1 MKRPA
6 CARSQQA
13 EALED
18 GRLSGAERASF
29 ERHAASCS
37 ECTTQLRVL
46 ARLRQSAEWL
56 PESSPTPL
64 SRRRQ
69 RQALLRRASELS
81 KPAQVLPR
89 RAVFANKVFAKN
101 VFAAKTF
108 AALLLAG
115 ALLAAVGIGFGL
127 RAWLPASEPSATLVA
142 PSYRIDVSP
151 GASWQTIEQGAAL
164 RLRLG
169 SGSFMLDVDKLTD
182 VQRFVLELPDGE
194 LEVIGTRFGVRVEPQ
209 GTRRVEVTEGRVA
222 LRLRETLPISLGAG
236 ESWTAE
242 HEATQVTAPP
252 SVPAA
257 EPFTPESPST
267 PAAEAASTPTSVPT
281 AAPSERSVVKSL
293 ATAGRAARPETK
305 RVPEPSA
312 AEGAATAGTHND
324 DFARAMAAF
333 GAGDYGQA
341 ERLFQHFE
349 RHHPRDARREDSMF
363 LRAVARA
370 RRGDV
375 EGARATAR
383 QYLERYPHGLR
394 APEAERLAGPRD
406 AAVSPSTER

>member
-6 CARSQQA
+6 CAQSQQA

-29 ERHAASCS
+29 EQHAASCT
-37 ECTTQLRVL
+37 ECKRKLRVL
-46 ARLRQSAEWL
+46 ARLRESAEWL
-56 PESSPTPL
+56 PENAPTPL

-69 RQALLRRASELS
+69 RQALLRRASEL
-81 KPAQVLPR
+81 AQRAPVRPR
-89 RAVFANKVFAKN
+89 RP
-101 VFAAKTF
+101 TF
-108 AALLLAG
+108 AALGLAC
-115 ALLAAVGIGFGL
+115 ALVAAVGIGFGL
-127 RAWLPASEPSATLVA
+127 RAWLPASEPSAALVA
-142 PSYRIDVSP
+142 PTYRIDVSP
-151 GASWQTIEQGAAL
+151 GASWQTLEQGAAL

-169 SGSFMLDVDKLTD
+169 SGTFLLDVDKLTA

-222 LRLRETLPISLGAG
+222 LRLRGALPLSLGAG

-242 HEATQVTAPP
+242 HEATPVAARP
-252 SVPAA
+252 SVPEPSSTPTPAPAA
-257 EPFTPESPST
+257 AAPSGRSVVKARRTALPVTKPTLES
-267 PAAEAASTPTSVPT
+267 PAAEAV
-281 AAPSERSVVKSL
+281 
-293 ATAGRAARPETK
+293 ATA
-305 RVPEPSA
+305 V
-312 AEGAATAGTHND
+312 THND
-324 DFARAMAAF
+324 DFAHAMAAF

-341 ERLFQHFE
+341 ERLFQDFE
-349 RHHPRDARREDSMF
+349 HHHPEDARQEDSMF

-370 RRGDV
+370 RRGDA

-394 APEAERLAGPRD
+394 APEAERLAGPRE
-406 AAVSPSTER
+406 AEESPNTGR